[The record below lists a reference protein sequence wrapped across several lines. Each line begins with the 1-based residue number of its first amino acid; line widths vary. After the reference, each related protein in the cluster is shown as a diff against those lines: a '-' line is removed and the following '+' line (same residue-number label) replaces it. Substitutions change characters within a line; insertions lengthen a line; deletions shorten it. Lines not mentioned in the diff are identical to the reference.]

1 MSVSYDEINSLVA
14 QMTLEEK
21 ASLCSGHDN
30 WHIESVERLG
40 VDGYMVTDGPHGLR
54 KQNSDAVDSLYDSVP
69 ATCFPTAAGLAST
82 WDRDLLVEVGRAL
95 GKETRAES
103 VAVLLGPGINMK
115 RSPLCGRNFEYFSE
129 DPVLAGELAARLIEG
144 IQGEGVG
151 TSLKH
156 FAANNQETDR
166 LRVDADIDERTLR
179 EIYLPAFER
188 VVRLANPWTIMCSYN
203 SINGEFSSQNHWLL
217 TEVLRDEWGYDGLVV
232 SDWGAV
238 VDRVKGLAAGL
249 DLQMPGPAPRQDA
262 QIVEAVRSGALDE
275 AILDRTAERV
285 LLLLAR
291 AREAMADPGSYDKA
305 THHALARKAAAE
317 AAVLLKNED
326 DALPLAP
333 DTEIVVIGEF
343 ARTPRYQ
350 GAGSSKVNP
359 TQVDTALDAL
369 REVYPAA
376 AFAPGYTLSDEADP
390 ALVSEAQDAARGK
403 CAVLFLGLPPID
415 ESEGYDREHMD
426 IPAQQVD
433 LLHAVAEVATQTVVV
448 LSNGSSVSVSPWR
461 DDATAIVEAWLGG
474 QASGS
479 GVVDVLTGAVEPSG
493 RLAESIPMRL
503 ADVPAQLNFP
513 GELSRVRY
521 GEGRYIGYRAFDAM
535 DVEVAYPFGHGL
547 SYTSFAWDNLR
558 VSATPITAETG
569 QFDDVVTVTFE
580 VTNTGKRSGVAVP
593 QLYVGM
599 PESKVDRCVRQL
611 AAFDRVTIEPG
622 ETATVTLTASRRDL
636 SYWDVTRHDWVVEPG
651 RVVVEVGASSRDLP
665 LRAEV
670 DVEAPKVIPVLTRSS
685 TVDEWLEYDEE
696 FSKVFRAAA
705 ERAKF
710 PLEGGEDDMLSVF
723 LKSMP
728 VYKALQIA
736 PVMTQDELEELISR

>member
-685 TVDEWLEYDEE
+685 TVDEWLEYDQE